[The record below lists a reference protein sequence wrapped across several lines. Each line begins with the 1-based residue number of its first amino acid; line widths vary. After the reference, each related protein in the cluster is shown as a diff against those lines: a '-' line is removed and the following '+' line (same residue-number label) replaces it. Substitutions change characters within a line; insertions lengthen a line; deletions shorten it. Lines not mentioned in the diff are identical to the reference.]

1 MSALSEHKLLIFKT
15 LFLLYTQHKNRF
27 SKFTEYIVE
36 FFYKY
41 GIKVPELIFSITDE
55 QKIMDVIQDKNTCY
69 EITQH
74 EFNPK
79 NQLKLN

>member
-1 MSALSEHKLLIFKT
+1 MDFQNLLNILLNFLQIWGYVTRIIFT
-15 LFLLYTQHKNRF
+15 
-27 SKFTEYIVE
+27 
-36 FFYKY
+36 
-41 GIKVPELIFSITDE
+41 ITDE

-79 NQLKLN
+79 NQLKLS

>member
-1 MSALSEHKLLIFKT
+1 MDFQNLPNISLN
-15 LFLLYTQHKNRF
+15 FLQ
-27 SKFTEYIVE
+27 
-36 FFYKY
+36 KY
-41 GIKVPELIFSITDE
+41 GIKVPELIFTITDE

-79 NQLKLN
+79 NKLKLN

>member
-1 MSALSEHKLLIFKT
+1 MDFQNLLNILLNFLQIWGYVTRIIFT
-15 LFLLYTQHKNRF
+15 
-27 SKFTEYIVE
+27 
-36 FFYKY
+36 
-41 GIKVPELIFSITDE
+41 ITDE
-55 QKIMDVIQDKNTCY
+55 QKIMDVIQDKNICY

>member
-1 MSALSEHKLLIFKT
+1 MPSSTMLLLNFLQIWGYVTRIIFT
-15 LFLLYTQHKNRF
+15 
-27 SKFTEYIVE
+27 
-36 FFYKY
+36 
-41 GIKVPELIFSITDE
+41 ITDE

-79 NQLKLN
+79 NQLKLS